1 MSFYRQHWRVVLEGF
16 DAPIEVLTSARDS
29 QSIVVDVVDGKPAMP
44 MGMPLKIVHNAL
56 MRTESHPDVPR
67 NFQKFLDLVI
77 DADEIED
84 ETAGAAEEMDPTQA
98 EVSAG

>member
-1 MSFYRQHWRVVLEGF
+1 MSFYRQHWKVELEGF
-16 DAPIEVLTSARDS
+16 DAPIEVMTSARDS

-56 MRTESHPDVPR
+56 MRTEAEGVPR

-77 DADEIED
+77 DADEIAD
-84 ETAGAAEEMDPTQA
+84 ETGAAEEVDPTRPA
-98 EVSAG
+98 LSDA